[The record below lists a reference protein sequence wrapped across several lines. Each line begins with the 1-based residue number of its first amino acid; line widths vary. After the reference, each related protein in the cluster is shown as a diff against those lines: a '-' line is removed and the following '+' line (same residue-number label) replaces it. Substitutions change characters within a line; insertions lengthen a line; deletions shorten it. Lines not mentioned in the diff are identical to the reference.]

1 MTAKAHHKQPKRMM
15 REPIL
20 VSTVNVL
27 CISVKNWKNGMR
39 KQMRRIRL
47 TA

>member
-1 MTAKAHHKQPKRMM
+1 MTAKAHQRQPKRIMS
-15 REPIL
+15 EPML

-27 CISVKNWKNGMR
+27 CISVKNWKNGIR
-39 KQMRRIRL
+39 KQMSRIRL